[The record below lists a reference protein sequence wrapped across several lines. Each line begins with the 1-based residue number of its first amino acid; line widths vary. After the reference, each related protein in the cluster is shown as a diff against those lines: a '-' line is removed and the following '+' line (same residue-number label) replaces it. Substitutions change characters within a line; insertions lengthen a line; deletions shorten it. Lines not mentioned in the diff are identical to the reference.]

1 MADSK
6 AAERAM
12 SDVSEAA
19 VERQATGLVFLAFGA
34 GCFALGL
41 AIGASVMAFAWA
53 VVT

>member
-1 MADSK
+1 MDHSK
-6 AAERAM
+6 VAEQAM
-12 SDVSEAA
+12 SDASEAA

-41 AIGASVMAFAWA
+41 VIGASVMAFAWA